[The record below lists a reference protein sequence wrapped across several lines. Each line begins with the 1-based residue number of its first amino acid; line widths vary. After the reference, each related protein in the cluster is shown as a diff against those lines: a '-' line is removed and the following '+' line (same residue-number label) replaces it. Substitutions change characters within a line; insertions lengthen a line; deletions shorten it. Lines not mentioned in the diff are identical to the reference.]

1 MRIWTLQ
8 LAKWRLAKQKGFH
21 AVDITVKSWRKEF
34 APDWDFLMA
43 YKASAQDATAEREY
57 TIKYLYKLERLLD
70 ADAEVLVSL
79 LRHEDLVLMCY
90 CPAGKF
96 CHRHLLANKL
106 QEVGMMFGIVV
117 ELCGELTD

>member
-8 LAKWRLAKQKGFH
+8 LAKWRLAKSKGFY
-21 AVDITVKSWRKEF
+21 AVDITVKSGRKEL

-43 YKASAQDATAEREY
+43 YKNSTKDATAEADY
-57 TIKYLYKLERLLD
+57 TVKYLYKLERLLD
-70 ADAEVLVSL
+70 SDAEALVSL

-96 CHRHLLANKL
+96 CHRHLLAKKL
-106 QEVGMMFGIVV
+106 QDVGMMFDIDV
-117 ELCGELTD
+117 ELCGELTE